1 MHGYGANGND
11 LIEIG
16 NIWKKK
22 FSNTLFLSPDAP
34 FSCPWGG
41 NSFQWFELTSIA
53 PEKIGEGLK
62 LAGPHLNQYV
72 DFITKEYELSNEK
85 ILFVGFSQGTM
96 MGLYHL
102 CKRKKK
108 CAGLIGYSGLLYEDD
123 NFEKEINSK
132 FPITLYHG
140 KIDEVINYNFTLK
153 AHERLKLLGFDI
165 DYNLSESLGHGID
178 ERGLTFGEN
187 FIKEKFYV

>member
-1 MHGYGANGND
+1 
-11 LIEIG
+11 
-16 NIWKKK
+16 
-22 FSNTLFLSPDAP
+22 
-34 FSCPWGG
+34 
-41 NSFQWFELTSIA
+41 
-53 PEKIGEGLK
+53 
-62 LAGPHLNQYV
+62 
-72 DFITKEYELSNEK
+72 
-85 ILFVGFSQGTM
+85 M